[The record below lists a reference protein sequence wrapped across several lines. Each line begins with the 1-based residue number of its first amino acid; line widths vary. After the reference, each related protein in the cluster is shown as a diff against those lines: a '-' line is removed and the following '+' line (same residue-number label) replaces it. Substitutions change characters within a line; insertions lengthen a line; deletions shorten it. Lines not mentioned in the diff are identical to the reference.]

1 MSEGTQPP
9 GTGGTPQEA
18 SKGPPVAPK
27 ADPKADSVVTPPADS
42 KADPKVAPQ
51 AGSKAKAEGEGRS
64 GAKTASSPAGQAV
77 DAKPGA
83 RPGGKADT
91 RAAASSASGATTGA
105 GASAPPPQPPAPVA
119 AARPAAA
126 SKPAGRAALWLALL
140 ALVLAIGAP
149 LAVWQWSQK
158 NFQELARRVQDSD
171 ARSSSAAQ
179 QANQAVDQVR
189 ELRSRTEVAEA
200 KLAEA
205 AGQQAQLEKLYRS
218 VALDS
223 ADAMLA
229 ELESALSLAAQ
240 QLASGAGAE
249 SALLALQSA
258 DGRLARLDDPALAGV
273 RRAIARDTER
283 LRSATSGDIGVLAA
297 RLDNLARGVDSW
309 PLKADA
315 LARADTGDEKSRGR
329 PASDA
334 RVEGASE
341 TTAGT
346 GATSGSATGGTP
358 GAQAAQPAQ
367 AGAGPAPGEA
377 GASDSGA
384 NDVGTTEADSAG
396 AGTTGTDGA
405 EAGTTGTDAA
415 EAGTAGSA
423 SFLDRVRAI
432 VKVDRMM
439 EELASLFRVR
449 RVDAPDAALIA
460 PDQVYFLR
468 ENLRLRL
475 LNARLALLSRND
487 PLYRSDIAQAV
498 TWIERYFD
506 RRAPAVERALVQLEQ
521 LSRAR
526 TAAEAPSVNDS
537 LGAVRAARAARE
549 SRQ

>member
-1 MSEGTQPP
+1 
-9 GTGGTPQEA
+9 
-18 SKGPPVAPK
+18 
-27 ADPKADSVVTPPADS
+27 
-42 KADPKVAPQ
+42 
-51 AGSKAKAEGEGRS
+51 
-64 GAKTASSPAGQAV
+64 
-77 DAKPGA
+77 
-83 RPGGKADT
+83 GGKADT

-119 AARPAAA
+119 ASRPAAA
-126 SKPAGRAALWLALL
+126 SKPAGRTALWLALL

-171 ARSSSAAQ
+171 ARSSGAAQ

-200 KLAEA
+200 KLADA

-341 TTAGT
+341 
-346 GATSGSATGGTP
+346 
-358 GAQAAQPAQ
+358 
-367 AGAGPAPGEA
+367 
-377 GASDSGA
+377 
-384 NDVGTTEADSAG
+384 
-396 AGTTGTDGA
+396 
-405 EAGTTGTDAA
+405 
-415 EAGTAGSA
+415 
-423 SFLDRVRAI
+423 
-432 VKVDRMM
+432 
-439 EELASLFRVR
+439 
-449 RVDAPDAALIA
+449 
-460 PDQVYFLR
+460 
-468 ENLRLRL
+468 
-475 LNARLALLSRND
+475 
-487 PLYRSDIAQAV
+487 
-498 TWIERYFD
+498 
-506 RRAPAVERALVQLEQ
+506 
-521 LSRAR
+521 
-526 TAAEAPSVNDS
+526 
-537 LGAVRAARAARE
+537 
-549 SRQ
+549 

>member
-77 DAKPGA
+77 DTKPGA

-119 AARPAAA
+119 ASRPAAA
-126 SKPAGRAALWLALL
+126 SKPAGRTALWLALL

-358 GAQAAQPAQ
+358 GA
-367 AGAGPAPGEA
+367 
-377 GASDSGA
+377 SDPGA
-384 NDVGTTEADSAG
+384 NDVGTTEANSAG
-396 AGTTGTDGA
+396 AGTAGTDGA
-405 EAGTTGTDAA
+405 GAGTTGTDAA

-423 SFLDRVRAI
+423 SFLDRVRAM